1 MFRSEWDVRK
11 TGTPVPDQGP
21 GWVGRGQGPVG
32 PTSRSTDCLDLEATG
47 TGGEI
52 LLYLF
57 GVFELTLLVEA
68 EMRT

>member
-1 MFRSEWDVRK
+1 M
-11 TGTPVPDQGP
+11 PDQGP

-68 EMRT
+68 EKRP